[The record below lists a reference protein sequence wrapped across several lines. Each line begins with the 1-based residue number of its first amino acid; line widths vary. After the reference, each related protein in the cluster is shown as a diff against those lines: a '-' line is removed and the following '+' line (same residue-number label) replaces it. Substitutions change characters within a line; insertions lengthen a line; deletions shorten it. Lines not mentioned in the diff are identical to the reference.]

1 MSENQEPDAV
11 GRDENKGNLGMAI
24 PKRFIGRLAR

>member
-1 MSENQEPDAV
+1 MAGGGKVMSENQEPDAV

-24 PKRFIGRLAR
+24 PK